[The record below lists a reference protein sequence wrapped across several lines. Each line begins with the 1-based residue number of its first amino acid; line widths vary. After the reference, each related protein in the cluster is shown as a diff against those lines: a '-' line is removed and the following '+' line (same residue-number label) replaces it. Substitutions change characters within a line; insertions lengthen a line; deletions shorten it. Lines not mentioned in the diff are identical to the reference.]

1 MRDGRYGLPQLL
13 LVYVWVS
20 RFKFNQNIADFFY
33 KFLVS
38 GRSGAIKSNELD
50 LEYDLHSHVGRGV

>member
-1 MRDGRYGLPQLL
+1 MDGMVCLSCCWFTCE
-13 LVYVWVS
+13 LVDLS
-20 RFKFNQNIADFFY
+20 LTKISLIFFY